1 MPFSLLGLILY
12 FNLCRML
19 SLNLLMQRNKSVDQR
34 LQRDPVLPR
43 FTTSLRGLVFFAPEL
58 FEFVDDLI
66 HLSFYVIILQINH
79 MQRRRDRINEK
90 MKALQELIP
99 RCNKVTFFIYIYI
112 FYLSAFSFL
121 GFEGSYSS
129 TYVIVIIM
137 ILNDIPSVS
146 LSKFQSDKASML
158 DEAIEYLK
166 SLQLQVQ
173 VFLFILFV

>member
-1 MPFSLLGLILY
+1 
-12 FNLCRML
+12 
-19 SLNLLMQRNKSVDQR
+19 
-34 LQRDPVLPR
+34 
-43 FTTSLRGLVFFAPEL
+43 
-58 FEFVDDLI
+58 
-66 HLSFYVIILQINH
+66 
-79 MQRRRDRINEK
+79 

-137 ILNDIPSVS
+137 ILNDIRSVF

-173 VFLFILFV
+173 VFLFSLFD